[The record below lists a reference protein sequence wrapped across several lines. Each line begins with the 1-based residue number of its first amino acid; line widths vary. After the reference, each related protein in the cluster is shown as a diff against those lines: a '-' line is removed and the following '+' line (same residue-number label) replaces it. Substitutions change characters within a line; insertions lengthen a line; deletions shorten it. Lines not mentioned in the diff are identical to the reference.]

1 MVWNDGPSQVDWLEL
16 KLLHTVVLACCLP
29 PGLSV
34 FLLKVVE
41 KLHSKQISVESEK
54 TLYCVTGAHE

>member
-1 MVWNDGPSQVDWLEL
+1 MMGPHKSTGWSCSFSRPWFLPAVC
-16 KLLHTVVLACCLP
+16 LLDF
-29 PGLSV
+29 LSV

-54 TLYCVTGAHE
+54 TLYCVTAGI